1 MKLDKI
7 PTFHWSESNDDI
19 KKKSRRE
26 SCRKDSLILV
36 SHWTSGVLYGRGM
49 SLWLSIYFLPSLSF
63 LFQRQLCVIYIWNWI
78 YARLTIGQ
86 THCGLFSLSVSL
98 YLIHPS
104 RGFFVPLLG
113 SAHPSRHFFFK
124 QKGTR
129 WRERG
134 VIWYYKFLTG
144 IYIYGC
150 ESKVRPPSLFNSTLS
165 NIVSQSLIFL
175 TLLHTGWW
183 TLCETLL
190 HQILNGLN

>member
-1 MKLDKI
+1 LSERFIDFGVTLDQWCPIRKRHVSLTFNLFPSFTLFLIPASTMCYIYMKLNLRPAD
-7 PTFHWSESNDDI
+7 HRSN
-19 KKKSRRE
+19 
-26 SCRKDSLILV
+26 
-36 SHWTSGVLYGRGM
+36 T
-49 SLWLSIYFLPSLSF
+49 LWP
-63 LFQRQLCVIYIWNWI
+63 LFPLC
-78 YARLTIGQ
+78 
-86 THCGLFSLSVSL
+86 FSLSHSSQ
-98 YLIHPS
+98 P
-104 RGFFVPLLG
+104 RFFVPLLG

-124 QKGTR
+124 QKGAR

-144 IYIYGC
+144 IYIHGC